1 MLSSEQGIFSSG
13 MKSDNMLPLRGFRVL
28 LLDDD
33 KDMCKLVEKDLSE
46 QGCSVETATD
56 GLEGLHVLMQ
66 RDFDVLLVDLRMP
79 NMDGAQF
86 VREVR
91 KIWPWLGIVVAS
103 GYVEN
108 NDPQLQPLRDAGI
121 TRFLPKPFVR
131 PDLRRA
137 MGEEALEKRHRVE
150 MAADL
155 SLDHIQYQLSLLR
168 RFSEAAFAA
177 DSLNEAFRS
186 LSLGLGTLMPCSVVG
201 ILNMESNKSS
211 LVLTSLTSVAPSFLA
226 QVKSEMAARY
236 EALSGHNFP
245 AESRTVHYEGEP
257 TDERGTAAIGNTFS
271 LPVIAKGQV
280 QGLLTFAS
288 GDSQPYTRQN
298 MSFLYHAANLLSTV
312 LTALNRIRQLAAR
325 DAMTGL
331 YNRRGLEEE
340 MERAWQSANRLH
352 RSVGV
357 LIIDIDHFKTLNDS
371 YGHLVGD
378 QIIREFAQIVQDTL
392 RPRDIA
398 GRYGGDEFVMILPDL
413 NEAETRATG
422 EKLLDA
428 VRKRVFCEKAHGLR
442 LAASIG
448 GSARGT
454 EAPARPA
461 SEILV
466 QADQALY
473 VAKRSGRNRL
483 CMWSD
488 PELRPVTSPTSAQD
502 VRSSTTARDGTPMP
516 QGHILIIDDDPVVG
530 DVFRHM
536 LQNDRYAVT
545 VENNGAAA
553 LETLKMNPGRFDV
566 AFVDLM
572 LAGESGL
579 DLLDKLAAQDDSLI
593 RVVITGQATV
603 DNAVSA
609 LRRGAYDFIQKPIL
623 SAQLQAAARRALIY
637 RRLVIENRRYQLHL
651 EDMVREK
658 SMALSNMLDQI
669 TRSYD
674 FTLEAL
680 AAVIDA
686 REHQTGQHSL
696 RVARLTRILSSELGL
711 SREEIEV
718 MAHGALLHDIGKI
731 AIPDSIL
738 LKPGPL
744 DPHEWDVVKTH
755 PEIGYRIL
763 KSSPFLQKA
772 ADIVR
777 QHQERYDGSG
787 YPLGLR
793 GEEICLGA
801 RIFAVTD
808 SYDAMRSRRAYSEPR
823 SPEAAAAEITGLGG
837 KKFDPK
843 VVKAFIRCIPALEES
858 GGWDRQETAQ
868 TTPAS

>member
-1 MLSSEQGIFSSG
+1 MAGNNTSPMSG
-13 MKSDNMLPLRGFRVL
+13 YRVL

-33 KDMCKLVEKDLSE
+33 ADMRALVEKYLSE
-46 QGCSVETATD
+46 QGCFVDTATD
-56 GLEGLHVLMQ
+56 GLKGLQILMQ
-66 RDFDVLLVDLRMP
+66 KDFDVLLVDLRMP
-79 NMDGAQF
+79 KMDGAQF
-86 VREVR
+86 IREVR
-91 KIWPWLGIVVAS
+91 KIWPWVGIVVTS
-103 GYVEN
+103 GYV
-108 NDPQLQPLRDAGI
+108 DDDQPRLQLLRDVGVSC
-121 TRFLPKPFVR
+121 FLPKPIVR
-131 PDLRRA
+131 SDLRKVVT
-137 MGEEALEKRHRVE
+137 EEALARRRRLE
-150 MAADL
+150 MTADL
-155 SLDHIQYQLSLLR
+155 SLDHIQYQLGLLR

-177 DSLNEAFRS
+177 DSLRVAFRS
-186 LSLGLGTLMPCSVVG
+186 LSLGLGTLVPCSVVG
-201 ILNMESNKSS
+201 IFSIEGKASS
-211 LVLTSLTSVAPSFLA
+211 LVLTSLTSVSPAFLA
-226 QVKSEMAARY
+226 QVKNEMAARY
-236 EALSGHNFP
+236 EALSGCDYP
-245 AESRTVHYEGEP
+245 SESRTVHYEGEP
-257 TDERGTAAIGNTFS
+257 ASETGAATVGSTFS
-271 LPVIAKGQV
+271 LPIITNGLV

-288 GDSQPYTRQN
+288 ADNQPYTRQSL
-298 MSFLYHAANLLSTV
+298 SFLYHAANQLSTV
-312 LTALNRIRQLAAR
+312 LAALNRIRHLAAR

-340 MERAWQSANRLH
+340 MERAWQGAAHLR

-378 QIIREFAQIVQDTL
+378 QIIREFAHIVQQTL
-392 RPRDIA
+392 RPQDIA
-398 GRYGGDEFVMILPDL
+398 GRYGGDEFVMILPGM
-413 NEAETRATG
+413 NETETRATG
-422 EKLLDA
+422 DALLDG
-428 VRKRVFCEKAHGLR
+428 VRKRVFCEKAHRLR

-454 EAPARPA
+454 ESSSRSA

-488 PELRPVTSPTSAQD
+488 PELQPVSSSSASIN
-502 VRSSTTARDGTPMP
+502 SSHPVASERGGTPMP
-516 QGHILIIDDDPVVG
+516 QGHVLIIDDDPIVG

-545 VENNGAAA
+545 VENSGKAAIA
-553 LETLKMNPGRFDV
+553 TLKQNAGRFDV

-579 DLLDKLAAQDDSLI
+579 DLLDRIAALDDSVVRI
-593 RVVITGQATV
+593 VITGQATV
-603 DNAVSA
+603 DNAVAA

-696 RVARLTRILSSELGL
+696 RVAKLTRILSSELGL
-711 SREEIEV
+711 SQEEVEV

-744 DPHEWDVVKTH
+744 DAQEWDVMKTH

-787 YPLGLR
+787 YPAGLR

-823 SPEAAAAEITGLGG
+823 SPKDAAAEITRMSGT
-837 KKFDPK
+837 KFDPK
-843 VVKAFIRCIPALEES
+843 VVQAFTACIPAIEDA
-858 GGWDRQETAQ
+858 GGWDRPEISK
-868 TTPAS
+868 PALSS